1 MANSEGRPQGARRS
15 RRSHRGR
22 RGFNRGPRQIQS
34 DPGREWMD
42 LEAKTFDELRLI
54 AEELEIDFDS
64 NGDLTKDDLVNL
76 VLQAR
81 SEKDGSLFLEG
92 ILEIED
98 EGFGF
103 LRRDPHWFPSN
114 EDVYV
119 SQAQIRRFTLRTGDQ
134 VSGQVRPAGDGDR
147 FHGLVRVM
155 AVNGVDPEKAK
166 DRPQFERMTPIFP
179 DEQLVLEHEG
189 KELTSRIVDIIAPI
203 GRGQRGLVLSPPK
216 AGKTELMK
224 RLARSVL
231 NNYSDVRVVVA
242 LIGERPEEVTD
253 WERSVNGA
261 EVISSTFD
269 EPPRSHTRVAELT
282 SARSKRMV
290 EAGEDVMILLDSV
303 TRLVRAYNL
312 VQPSSG
318 RTLSGGIEPQALY
331 PPKSFFGAARNIDG
345 GGSLTI
351 IASCLI
357 DTGSRMDEVIYEEFK
372 GTGNWEL
379 MLDRRLAER
388 GTFPAVNVLSSGTRR
403 VELMLK
409 DENLKYFWT
418 LRRMLNALDSHDSYD
433 STELM
438 FDRMKRTETNK
449 EFFSSL
455 SESGGR

>member
-1 MANSEGRPQGARRS
+1 MSNASGRSGGYRRPRRS
-15 RRSHRGR
+15 GRGR
-22 RGFNRGPRQIQS
+22 RPHRRQRQLQP
-34 DPGREWMD
+34 DPDRELAE
-42 LEAKTFDELRLI
+42 LESKPMEELRAL
-54 AEELEIDFDS
+54 ATELEIDV
-64 NGDLTKDDLVNL
+64 NGSPDLTKDALVNM

-92 ILEIED
+92 NLELMD
-98 EGFGF
+98 EGYGF
-103 LRRDPHWFPSN
+103 LRRELGWIAGPD
-114 EDVYV
+114 DVYV
-119 SQAQIRRFTLRTGDQ
+119 SQAQVRRYALRNGDH
-134 VSGQVRPAGDGDR
+134 VSGHVRPARENDR
-147 FHGLVRVM
+147 YHGLVRVM
-155 AVNGVDPEKAK
+155 AVNSLAPDKARA
-166 DRPQFERMTPIFP
+166 RPQFERMIPIFP
-179 DEQLVLEHEG
+179 NEQLVLEYSAT
-189 KELTSRIVDIIAPI
+189 ELTSRIVDIIAPI

-231 NNYSDVRVVVA
+231 NNYSDVRVIVA

-253 WERSVNGA
+253 WQRSVDGA

-269 EPPRSHTRVAELT
+269 EQPHSHTRVAELT
-282 SARSKRMV
+282 SARAKRMV
-290 EAGEDVMILLDSV
+290 ESGEDVMILLDSV

-331 PPKSFFGAARNIDG
+331 PPKGFFGAARNIDG

-357 DTGSRMDEVIYEEFK
+357 ETGSRMDEVIYEEFK

-403 VELMLK
+403 VELML
-409 DENLKYFWT
+409 DADGLKYFWT
-418 LRRMLNALDSHDSYD
+418 LRRMLNALDPHDAYD

-438 FDRMKRTETNK
+438 FDRMKRTATNK
-449 EFFSSL
+449 EFFASL
-455 SESGGR
+455 SDSSR

>member
-1 MANSEGRPQGARRS
+1 MSDPSGRSGGYRRQRRS
-15 RRSHRGR
+15 GRGR
-22 RGFNRGPRQIQS
+22 RGPRRPRQLQP
-34 DPGREWMD
+34 DPDRELAE
-42 LEAKTFDELRLI
+42 LEAKPMEELRAL
-54 AEELEIDFDS
+54 ATELEIDV
-64 NGDLTKDDLVNL
+64 NGSADLTKDSLVNM

-81 SEKDGSLFLEG
+81 SEKDGSMFLEG
-92 ILEIED
+92 NLELMD
-98 EGFGF
+98 EGYGF
-103 LRRDPHWFPSN
+103 LRRELGWLAGPD
-114 EDVYV
+114 DIYV
-119 SQAQIRRFTLRTGDQ
+119 SQAQVRRFALRNGDH
-134 VSGQVRPAGDGDR
+134 VSGHVRPAREHDR
-147 FHGLVRVM
+147 YHGLVRVM
-155 AVNGVDPEKAK
+155 AVNGLTPDKASA
-166 DRPQFERMTPIFP
+166 RPQFERMIPIFP
-179 DEQLVLEHEG
+179 NEQLVLEYSP

-231 NNYSDVRVVVA
+231 NNYSDVRVIVA

-253 WERSVNGA
+253 WQRSVEGA

-269 EPPRSHTRVAELT
+269 EQPRSHTRVAELT
-282 SARSKRMV
+282 SARAKRMV
-290 EAGEDVMILLDSV
+290 ESGEDVMILLDSV

-357 DTGSRMDEVIYEEFK
+357 ETGSRMDEVIYEEFK

-403 VELMLK
+403 VELML
-409 DENLKYFWT
+409 DAEGLKYFWT
-418 LRRMLNALDSHDSYD
+418 LRRMLNALDPHDAYD

-438 FDRMKRTETNK
+438 FDRMKRTATNK
-449 EFFSSL
+449 EFFASL
-455 SESGGR
+455 SDASR

>member
-1 MANSEGRPQGARRS
+1 MSDGDGRSGGMRRS
-15 RRSHRGR
+15 RRSNRGR
-22 RGFNRGPRQIQS
+22 RGPRGPRQIQP
-34 DPGREWMD
+34 DPGHEWME
-42 LEAKTFDELRLI
+42 LEEKSMDELRSI
-54 AEELEIDFDS
+54 AADLEVTL
-64 NGDLTKDDLVNL
+64 NGDSDHTKEDLVNL

-81 SEKDGSLFLEG
+81 SERDGSLFLEG
-92 ILEIED
+92 LLETVD
-98 EGFGF
+98 EGYGF
-103 LRRDPHWFPSN
+103 LRREAHWTPSN
-114 EDVYV
+114 DDVYV
-119 SQAQIRRFTLRTGDQ
+119 SQSQIRRFTLRTGDL
-134 VSGQVRPAGDGDR
+134 VSGQVRPARDGDR
-147 FHGLVRVM
+147 YAGLVRVM
-155 AVNGVDPEKAK
+155 AVNGIDPEKTRT
-166 DRPQFERMTPIFP
+166 RPQFEQMVPIFP
-179 DEQLVLEHEG
+179 NEQLVLEHEAR
-189 KELTSRIVDIIAPI
+189 ELTSRIVDIISPI

-253 WERSVNGA
+253 WTRHVTGA

-282 SARSKRMV
+282 SARAKRMV
-290 EAGEDVMILLDSV
+290 EAGEDVMILLDSI

-357 DTGSRMDEVIYEEFK
+357 ETGSRMDEVIYEEFK

-379 MLDRRLAER
+379 ILDRRLAER
-388 GTFPAVNVLSSGTRR
+388 GSFPAVNVLSSGTRR
-403 VELMLK
+403 VELML
-409 DENLKYFWT
+409 DEDKLKYFWM
-418 LRRMLNALDSHDSYD
+418 LRRMLNALDSHDAYD

-449 EFFSSL
+449 EFFASF

>member
-1 MANSEGRPQGARRS
+1 MSDGDGRSGGMRRS
-15 RRSHRGR
+15 RRSNRGR
-22 RGFNRGPRQIQS
+22 RGPRGPRQIQP
-34 DPGREWMD
+34 DPGHEWME
-42 LEAKTFDELRLI
+42 LEEKSMDELRSI
-54 AEELEIDFDS
+54 AADLEVTL
-64 NGDLTKDDLVNL
+64 NGDSDHTKEDLVNL

-81 SEKDGSLFLEG
+81 SERDGSLFLEG
-92 ILEIED
+92 LLETVD
-98 EGFGF
+98 EGYGF
-103 LRRDPHWFPSN
+103 LRREAHWTPSN
-114 EDVYV
+114 DDVYV
-119 SQAQIRRFTLRTGDQ
+119 SQSQIRRFTLRTGDL
-134 VSGQVRPAGDGDR
+134 VSGQVRPARDGDR
-147 FHGLVRVM
+147 YAGLVRVM
-155 AVNGVDPEKAK
+155 AVNGIDPEKTRT
-166 DRPQFERMTPIFP
+166 RPQFEQMVPIFP
-179 DEQLVLEHEG
+179 NEQLVLEHEAR
-189 KELTSRIVDIIAPI
+189 ELTSRIVDIISPI

-253 WERSVNGA
+253 WTRHVTGA

-282 SARSKRMV
+282 SARAKRMV
-290 EAGEDVMILLDSV
+290 EAGEDVMILLDSI

-357 DTGSRMDEVIYEEFK
+357 ETGSRMDEVIYEEFK

-379 MLDRRLAER
+379 ILDRRLAER
-388 GTFPAVNVLSSGTRR
+388 GSFPAVNVLSSGTRR
-403 VELMLK
+403 VELML
-409 DENLKYFWT
+409 DEDKLKYFWT
-418 LRRMLNALDSHDSYD
+418 LRRMLNALDSHDAYD

-449 EFFSSL
+449 EFFASF

>member
-1 MANSEGRPQGARRS
+1 MSDPSGRSGGYRRQRRS
-15 RRSHRGR
+15 GRGR
-22 RGFNRGPRQIQS
+22 RGPRRPRQLQP
-34 DPGREWMD
+34 DPDRELAD
-42 LEAKTFDELRLI
+42 LEAKPMEELRAL
-54 AEELEIDFDS
+54 ATELEVDV
-64 NGDLTKDDLVNL
+64 NGSADLTKDALVNM

-81 SEKDGSLFLEG
+81 SEKDGSMFLEG
-92 ILEIED
+92 NLELMD
-98 EGFGF
+98 EGYGF
-103 LRRDPHWFPSN
+103 LRRELGWLAGPD
-114 EDVYV
+114 DVYV
-119 SQAQIRRFTLRTGDQ
+119 SQAQVRRFALRNGDH
-134 VSGQVRPAGDGDR
+134 VSGHVRPAREHDR
-147 FHGLVRVM
+147 YHGLVRVM
-155 AVNGVDPEKAK
+155 AVNGLTPDKASA
-166 DRPQFERMTPIFP
+166 RPQFERMIPIFP
-179 DEQLVLEHEG
+179 NEQLVLEYSP

-231 NNYSDVRVVVA
+231 NNYSDVRVIVA

-253 WERSVNGA
+253 WQRSVEGA

-269 EPPRSHTRVAELT
+269 EQPRSHTRVAELT
-282 SARSKRMV
+282 SARAKRMV
-290 EAGEDVMILLDSV
+290 ESGEDVMILLDSV

-357 DTGSRMDEVIYEEFK
+357 ETGSRMDEVIYEEFK

-403 VELMLK
+403 VELML
-409 DENLKYFWT
+409 DAEGLKYFWT
-418 LRRMLNALDSHDSYD
+418 LRRMLNALDPHDAYD

-438 FDRMKRTETNK
+438 FDRMKRTATNK
-449 EFFSSL
+449 EFFASL
-455 SESGGR
+455 SDASR

>member
-1 MANSEGRPQGARRS
+1 MSDPSGRSGGYRRPRRSGRS
-15 RRSHRGR
+15 RRPHR
-22 RGFNRGPRQIQS
+22 RQRQLQP
-34 DPGREWMD
+34 DPDRELTELESKPMED
-42 LEAKTFDELRLI
+42 LRALAT
-54 AEELEIDFDS
+54 ELEIDV
-64 NGDLTKDDLVNL
+64 NGAADLTKDALVNM

-81 SEKDGSLFLEG
+81 SEKDGSMFLEG
-92 ILEIED
+92 NLELMD
-98 EGFGF
+98 EGYGF
-103 LRRDPHWFPSN
+103 LRREMGWLAGPD
-114 EDVYV
+114 DVYV
-119 SQAQIRRFTLRTGDQ
+119 SQAQVRRYALRNGDH
-134 VSGQVRPAGDGDR
+134 VSGHVRPARDNDR
-147 FHGLVRVM
+147 YHGLVRVM
-155 AVNGVDPEKAK
+155 AVNSLAPDKARA
-166 DRPQFERMTPIFP
+166 RPQFERMIPIFP
-179 DEQLVLEHEG
+179 NEQLVLEYSAA
-189 KELTSRIVDIIAPI
+189 ELTSRIVDIIAPI

-231 NNYSDVRVVVA
+231 NNYSDVRVIVA

-253 WERSVNGA
+253 WQRGVEGA

-269 EPPRSHTRVAELT
+269 EQPRSHTRVAELT
-282 SARSKRMV
+282 SARAKRMV
-290 EAGEDVMILLDSV
+290 ESGEDVMILLDSV

-331 PPKSFFGAARNIDG
+331 PPKGFFGAARNIDG

-357 DTGSRMDEVIYEEFK
+357 ETGSRMDEVIYEEFK

-403 VELMLK
+403 VELML
-409 DENLKYFWT
+409 NAQGLKYFWT
-418 LRRMLNALDSHDSYD
+418 LRRMLNALDPHDAYD

-438 FDRMKRTETNK
+438 FDRMKRTATNK
-449 EFFSSL
+449 EFFASL
-455 SESGGR
+455 SDAAR

>member
-1 MANSEGRPQGARRS
+1 MSDGDGRSGGMRRS
-15 RRSHRGR
+15 RRSNRGR
-22 RGFNRGPRQIQS
+22 RGPRGPRQIQP
-34 DPGREWMD
+34 DPGHEWME
-42 LEAKTFDELRLI
+42 LEEKSMDELRSI
-54 AEELEIDFDS
+54 AADLEVTL
-64 NGDLTKDDLVNL
+64 NGDSDHTKEDLVNL

-81 SEKDGSLFLEG
+81 SERDGSLFLEG
-92 ILEIED
+92 LLETVD
-98 EGFGF
+98 EGYGF
-103 LRRDPHWFPSN
+103 LRREAHWTPSN
-114 EDVYV
+114 DDVYV
-119 SQAQIRRFTLRTGDQ
+119 SQSQIRRFTLRTGDL
-134 VSGQVRPAGDGDR
+134 VSGQVRPARDGDR
-147 FHGLVRVM
+147 YAGLVRVM
-155 AVNGVDPEKAK
+155 AVNGIDPEKTRT
-166 DRPQFERMTPIFP
+166 RPQFEQMVPIFP
-179 DEQLVLEHEG
+179 NEQLVLEHEAC
-189 KELTSRIVDIIAPI
+189 ELTSRIVDIISPI

-253 WERSVNGA
+253 WTRHVTGA

-282 SARSKRMV
+282 SARAKRMV
-290 EAGEDVMILLDSV
+290 EAGEDVMILLDSI

-357 DTGSRMDEVIYEEFK
+357 ETGSRMDEVIYEEFK

-379 MLDRRLAER
+379 ILDRRLAER
-388 GTFPAVNVLSSGTRR
+388 GSFPAVNVLSSGTRR
-403 VELMLK
+403 VELML
-409 DENLKYFWT
+409 DEDKLKYFWM
-418 LRRMLNALDSHDSYD
+418 LRRMLNALDSHDAYD

-449 EFFSSL
+449 EFFASF

>member
-1 MANSEGRPQGARRS
+1 MSDGDGRSGGMRRS
-15 RRSHRGR
+15 RRSNRGR
-22 RGFNRGPRQIQS
+22 RGPRGPRQIQP
-34 DPGREWMD
+34 DPGHEG
-42 LEAKTFDELRLI
+42 LELEEKSMDELRSI
-54 AEELEIDFDS
+54 AADLEVTL
-64 NGDLTKDDLVNL
+64 NGDSDHTKEDLVNL

-81 SEKDGSLFLEG
+81 SERDGSLFLEG
-92 ILEIED
+92 LLETVD
-98 EGFGF
+98 EVYGF
-103 LRRDPHWFPSN
+103 LRREAHWTPSN
-114 EDVYV
+114 DDVYV
-119 SQAQIRRFTLRTGDQ
+119 SQSQIRRFTLRTGDL
-134 VSGQVRPAGDGDR
+134 VSGQVRPARDGDR
-147 FHGLVRVM
+147 YAGLVRVM
-155 AVNGVDPEKAK
+155 AVNGIDPEKTRT
-166 DRPQFERMTPIFP
+166 RPQFEQMVPIFP
-179 DEQLVLEHEG
+179 NEQLVLEHEAR
-189 KELTSRIVDIIAPI
+189 ELTSRIVDIISPI

-231 NNYSDVRVVVA
+231 NNYSDIRVVVA

-253 WERSVNGA
+253 WTRHVTGA

-282 SARSKRMV
+282 SARAKRMV
-290 EAGEDVMILLDSV
+290 EAGEDVMILLDSI

-357 DTGSRMDEVIYEEFK
+357 ETGSRMDEVIYEEFK

-379 MLDRRLAER
+379 ILDRRLAER
-388 GTFPAVNVLSSGTRR
+388 GSFPAVNVLSSGTRR
-403 VELMLK
+403 VELML
-409 DENLKYFWT
+409 DEDKLKYFWM
-418 LRRMLNALDSHDSYD
+418 LRRMLNALDSHDAYD

-449 EFFSSL
+449 EFFASF